1 MGHEIA
7 EESFLKI
14 SRARLPWLITG
25 VAGGIVAAVVI
36 NQFETTL
43 EKIIA
48 LSFFLPVIMGMGG
61 NTGTQASTIVVRGLA
76 TGDVSLVNIRKR
88 LWLEMKVA
96 FINGIACGGLL
107 GLVIYLGLVTLFLG
121 STI

>member
-1 MGHEIA
+1 
-7 EESFLKI
+7 
-14 SRARLPWLITG
+14 
-25 VAGGIVAAVVI
+25 
-36 NQFETTL
+36 
-43 EKIIA
+43 
-48 LSFFLPVIMGMGG
+48 
-61 NTGTQASTIVVRGLA
+61 LA